1 MGAGFGS
8 KYHKIHYIEV
18 RYIEV
23 WVYLLCLLA
32 IRKKNIAIHITTFLC
47 YPIIS
52 KPELLQQQQQHYS
65 WYDVSSKL
73 ALKTGNLF
81 MMKCVYKES
90 VSNKLII
97 TLSNKWH
104 CTIRAWPSK
113 NP

>member
-1 MGAGFGS
+1 MWL
-8 KYHKIHYIEV
+8 HYI
-18 RYIEV
+18 
-23 WVYLLCLLA
+23 LLSPGY
-32 IRKKNIAIHITTFLC
+32 KKNSAIHITFLY

-104 CTIRAWPSK
+104 WTIGAWPSNK
-113 NP
+113 K